1 MAPLKIFYP
10 METLS
15 LISPPAPHVR
25 EELQKFLIPKE
36 LRTTKAYLYVYYLY
50 FLYLIYEN

>member
-1 MAPLKIFYP
+1 

-15 LISPPAPHVR
+15 LILAPASHVR

-50 FLYLIYEN
+50 FLYLLYEN

>member
-1 MAPLKIFYP
+1 
-10 METLS
+10 MEALS
-15 LISPPAPHVR
+15 LILAPASHVR

-50 FLYLIYEN
+50 FLYLLYEN